1 MKKLFALV
9 AALLTLSQATE
20 AASPKWITLFDGKS
34 LKGWKAS
41 ENPDTFQVKD
51 GELVVKGPRAHLYYV
66 GEVMNHNFTNFEFE
80 AEIKTLPKAN
90 SGVYFHTLWQ
100 DGDWPRTGYEIQ
112 VNNSHGDPKRTA
124 GLYAIDDNFD
134 APAKDGEWFTLSIKV
149 EGKRI
154 ITKVNGKVIKDYT
167 EPANPTRPK
176 GMEKRLIAQ
185 GTFAIQGHDPGSEI
199 HYRKI
204 RVKPL
209 P

>member
-9 AALLTLSQATE
+9 AAVLTLSHVTE
-20 AASPKWITLFDGKS
+20 AASPKWINLFDGKS
-34 LKGWKAS
+34 LTGWKAS

-66 GEVMNHNFTNFEFE
+66 GPVMNHSFTNFELE
-80 AEIKTLPKAN
+80 AEIKTFPKAN

-100 DGDWPRTGYEIQ
+100 DGDWPKTGYEIQ

-124 GLYAIDDNFD
+124 GLYAIDDNFE

-167 EPANPTRPK
+167 EPANPPRPK
-176 GMEKRLIAQ
+176 GMEKRLLGQ
-185 GTFAIQGHDPGSEI
+185 GTFAIQGHDPGSEV
-199 HYRKI
+199 HYRKV

>member
-9 AALLTLSQATE
+9 AAVLALSHATE